1 MFLTKKWWKEAIGY
15 QIYIKSFKD
24 SNNDGIGD
32 INGIREKLNYLK
44 DLGVNLLWI
53 TPFYKSPMDD
63 NGYDVAD
70 FCEVDPI
77 FGSLDDFKK
86 LIKEA
91 HQKEIKIII
100 DFVMNHTSDEHKW
113 FIESRKSLDNKYRD
127 YYIWEKGKIIDGV
140 IKEPTNWAS
149 FFGGSCWQKDE
160 ITNEY
165 YMKIFSPKMPDLNYK
180 NELVRKEMME
190 IAKFWLNLGVDGF
203 RLDAVAHLG
212 RSDHLEDSKINSK
225 EEFKEDWRKFS
236 NLPQVFNYLKEFNEN
251 VFSKHDIVTI
261 GEVGGG
267 ATISEALKYTNI
279 EDGSLKMVFNFDHI
293 WSNNIHKITS
303 DQQKVEV
310 DLLNLKEIFNL
321 WQTGLYGK
329 AWSPIYWMNHDFPR
343 LINQYGNINKRFLSG
358 SMLAVALYF
367 MWGTPFIYQGEEI
380 GMSNY
385 PFKTIDDFNDVGVK
399 KLFENKNLNEEII
412 FKQSLITR
420 DNSRTVI
427 SWDDTLYGG
436 FSNVKPWFHVHP
448 DYQTVNVKDN
458 LENENSL
465 LNFYKKVI
473 KIRKSDDYLN
483 TIVYGSYEQLLKS
496 NENVYAYLRTN
507 DKKVLVIVNFFDK
520 ETTIN
525 IENFKVKKTILSNYK
540 DNKTLLVGLT
550 LRPYEALV
558 FEVED

>member
-1 MFLTKKWWKEAIGY
+1 MFFKKEWWKEAVGY
-15 QIYIKSFKD
+15 QIYLKSFKD

-32 INGIREKLNYLK
+32 LNGIREKLDYLAN
-44 DLGVNLLWI
+44 LGVNLLWI
-53 TPFYKSPMDD
+53 TPFYQSPMDD
-63 NGYDVAD
+63 NGYDISD
-70 FCEVDPI
+70 FCEVDPS
-77 FGSLDDFKK
+77 FGTLTDFKN
-86 LIKEA
+86 LVKEA
-91 HQKEIKIII
+91 HDKKIKIII
-100 DFVMNHTSDEHKW
+100 DFVMNHTSDEHPW
-113 FIESRKSLDNKYRD
+113 FIESRKSLTNKFRD
-127 YYIWEKGKIIDGV
+127 YYIWEKGKTNNL
-140 IKEPTNWAS
+140 EPTNWAS
-149 FFGGSCWQKDE
+149 FFGGSCWEKDLN
-160 ITNEY
+160 TNEY
-165 YMKIFSPKMPDLNYK
+165 YMKIFSKKMPDLNYR
-180 NELVRKEMME
+180 NFEVRLKMKEV
-190 IAKFWLNLGVDGF
+190 ANFWLDLGVDGF

-212 RSDHLEDSKINSK
+212 RSLILEDSSIDPNEKYQK
-225 EEFKEDWRKFS
+225 DWRKFS
-236 NLPQVFNYLKEFNEN
+236 NLEETFIYLNEFKED
-251 VFSKHDIVTI
+251 VFSKRDIVTV
-261 GEVGGG
+261 GEVGGS
-267 ATISEALKYTNI
+267 ATINEALKYSNLK
-279 EDGSLKMVFNFDHI
+279 DGSLKMVFNFDHI
-293 WSNNIHKITS
+293 WSNNVKNITKK
-303 DQQKVEV
+303 DQKVEV

-329 AWSPIYWMNHDFPR
+329 AWQPIYWMNHDFPR

-358 SMLAVALYF
+358 SMLATALYF

-385 PFKTIDDFNDVGVK
+385 PFKAVDDFNDVSDK
-399 KLFENKNLNEEII
+399 KLFENKNLNEEDI

-420 DNSRTVI
+420 DNARVVI
-427 SWDDTLYGG
+427 SWDDTPYSG

-550 LRPYEALV
+550 LRPYEAMVL
-558 FEVED
+558 EVGD